1 VTELRDRDAGQAV
14 WSPRGRA
21 AYIAAMV
28 VWAIGWIW
36 FASTLEGAAWF
47 WSALTVPLW
56 YPYQISAALFGPDVA
71 LWVMLGS
78 VVVEWLA
85 IGAAIWLGLTA
96 MIVYVGKRRRV
107 PRRDVME

>member
-14 WSPRGRA
+14 WSPQGRA

-78 VVVEWLA
+78 VVVEWLG

-96 MIVYVGKRRRV
+96 LIVYVGKRRRV